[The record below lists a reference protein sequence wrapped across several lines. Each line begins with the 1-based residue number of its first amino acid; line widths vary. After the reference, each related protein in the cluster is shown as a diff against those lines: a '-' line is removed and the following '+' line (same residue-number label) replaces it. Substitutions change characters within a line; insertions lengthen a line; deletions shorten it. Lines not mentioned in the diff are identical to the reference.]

1 MKKFV
6 AAFIAALL
14 LVSSLSTTVCANSA
28 QSIARDDLVREA
40 CEVFPEYTLK
50 IRGIGIRNN
59 MRSAL
64 GERCVVHSETR
75 RFKENEQIS
84 YVEYS
89 DGLVMIARS
98 SYSPVLHPL
107 YSSST
112 TGGTDYTTYITAT
125 MSYSDEVF
133 QASSVKYTIYDSQY
147 DKITSAGDLCDC
159 TTAQCSFGSYQ
170 YTENAY
176 SSAYVSYFAT
186 FTPSPAYSNYLP
198 FEGTITLTV
207 GNNKASVSAI

>member
-1 MKKFV
+1 MKKIIV
-6 AAFIAALL
+6 AFLAVLL
-14 LVSSLSTTVCANSA
+14 LTSSLYITVCANSA
-28 QSIARDDLVREA
+28 QNITRDKLIQEA
-40 CEVFPEYTLK
+40 CEIFPEYSSK
-50 IRGIGIRNN
+50 IHGVGIRNYT
-59 MRSAL
+59 RSTV
-64 GERCVVHSETR
+64 GERCVIHSETR
-75 RFKENEQIS
+75 QFKENEQIS

-98 SYSPVLHPL
+98 AYTPVLHPL

-159 TTAQCSFGSYQ
+159 TTAQCSFGSCQ
-170 YTENAY
+170 YTENAH
-176 SSAYVSYFAT
+176 SSAYASYLAT